1 MNEQTKVPVRCIVPL
16 ERMFGEDSKD
26 TELLRTM
33 AVEAEDYLLSFAWCE
48 AVLQRYY
55 GAGVG
60 GIVGVF
66 FFEVRPARVG
76 VDQWLWV
83 VVGDLPRAYLVVDQC
98 KTPAQVLNLYIS
110 HVKQWIEFARNGK
123 SCADLIPLNVPP
135 TPEWAEQLAP
145 RIEFLDDAVLPR
157 FKEACP

>member
-1 MNEQTKVPVRCIVPL
+1 MNEQIVVPVRCVVLL
-16 ERMFGEDSKD
+16 ERMVGEDSKD
-26 TELLRTM
+26 TELLRAM
-33 AVEAEDYLLSFAWCE
+33 ALEAEDYLLSFAWCE
-48 AVLQRYY
+48 AVLQRYF

-66 FFEVRPARVG
+66 FFGIRPTREE

-83 VVGDLPRAYLVVDQC
+83 VVGDLPRAYFVVDQC

-123 SCADLIPLNVPP
+123 SSSDLIPIHVAP
-135 TPEWAEQLAP
+135 TPEWAEKLAP
-145 RIEFLDDAVLPR
+145 RIEFLDDAILPR

>member
-1 MNEQTKVPVRCIVPL
+1 MNEQIVIPVRCVVSL

-26 TELLRTM
+26 TELLRAM
-33 AVEAEDYLLSFAWCE
+33 AAEAEEYLLSFAWCE
-48 AVLQRYY
+48 TILHRYF

-66 FFEVRPARVG
+66 FFGIRPSRKG
-76 VDQWLWV
+76 IDQWLWV
-83 VVGDLPRAYLVVDQC
+83 VVGDLPRAYFVVDQC

-110 HVKQWIEFARNGK
+110 HMKQWIEFARKGK
-123 SCADLIPLNVPP
+123 SHSDLIPVDVPP

-145 RIEFLDDAVLPR
+145 RIEFLDEAILPR
-157 FKEACP
+157 FKEDCE